1 MLHFEII
8 IFWAKK
14 HLTCRNLNAKSAMC
28 GHDIITFLQNVIKV
42 FYALFILNLGGDLD
56 ASTIGTKD
64 LMNVLNVLGAVDES
78 CKDHVNTILD
88 IKLQVAFVL
97 VGKCWEIHIG
107 VGGIDTLAESEDAI
121 IQSTSMGIGA
131 IDEQDPWRRGR
142 IPKHQWATW
151 LKNVTKRITIVG
163 IDELPWCSNLG
174 KIFLWTEEM
183 VRIPECV
190 GNKMQLIQQVFVIT
204 TLAIL
209 VVHGNCEPMSCIDG
223 DLGQAV

>member
-1 MLHFEII
+1 
-8 IFWAKK
+8 
-14 HLTCRNLNAKSAMC
+14 MC

-131 IDEQDPWRRGR
+131 IDEQDP
-142 IPKHQWATW
+142 
-151 LKNVTKRITIVG
+151 
-163 IDELPWCSNLG
+163 
-174 KIFLWTEEM
+174 
-183 VRIPECV
+183 
-190 GNKMQLIQQVFVIT
+190 
-204 TLAIL
+204 
-209 VVHGNCEPMSCIDG
+209 
-223 DLGQAV
+223 